1 MTVEDIIDRRYS
13 RYPVL
18 AKDMFELSYFDEW
31 GQGIDRI
38 VAWAASE
45 GREPPRFRDDV
56 SQFTVTL
63 FGPES
68 PNASSPSASRAALP
82 RPNTPNMATAVPAAT
97 PDRASLALEDSI
109 IAYLTVHGRVA
120 NRDVRSALG
129 ASKTEAQT
137 ALSRLESASRILR
150 QGAGRSTH
158 YILLTAR

>member
-1 MTVEDIIDRRYS
+1 
-13 RYPVL
+13 
-18 AKDMFELSYFDEW
+18 MFELSYFDEW

-38 VAWAASE
+38 VAWASSE
-45 GREPPRFRDDV
+45 GREPPRFSDDV
-56 SQFTVTL
+56 SQFMVTL

-68 PNASSPSASRAALP
+68 RSASSGAASSDSACKVAPPRQNTRNCVAAV
-82 RPNTPNMATAVPAAT
+82 RAAT